1 MAGDGGISV
10 RVEFPPEVEQRIRA
24 GITPED
30 GAKVVDV
37 IDGAIID
44 TDYFR
49 SGWQAGQ
56 LEWEA
61 LDPKYV
67 RWKARRGY
75 STSIWTMTGATFRA
89 LTKRVRVGVGGGSIR
104 GRVVRMLAN
113 AGGHIR
119 ASWKIVAPASGGSW
133 GPTHFSRNNER
144 RPWLK
149 DIPEGSWQHTLIAK
163 RVKSAAVRIARRI
176 LKGDAA

>member
-10 RVEFPPEVEQRIRA
+10 RVEFSPEVEARIRA
-24 GITPED
+24 GITVED
-30 GAKVVDV
+30 GAKVIDV

-56 LEWEA
+56 MEWEA

-67 RWKARRGY
+67 RWKARKGY

-89 LTKRVRVGVGGGSIR
+89 LTKRVRFGVGGGSIK
-104 GRVVRMLAN
+104 GRSVTITEN
-113 AGGHIR
+113 AGGRVR
-119 ASWKIVAPASGGSW
+119 ADWKIVAPASGGSR

-149 DIPEGSWQHTLIAK
+149 EIPEGSWQHTLIAK
-163 RVKSAAVRIARRI
+163 RVKSAVVRIARRI
-176 LKGDAA
+176 LKGDGA